1 MKPLVL
7 SALFMIA
14 TCTYV
19 CSQSIAPQVIN
30 TTGGTYKKGYHV
42 LDWSVGEMAL
52 VGVFTASNSSLI
64 ITNGFLQP
72 YIHDLSSPIPDNL
85 FTYDEIRILP
95 NPTYGMVEVN
105 FLTKQQGRVKMIMH
119 DRNGH
124 LMYHKEFHLE
134 GYGRFERINMSA
146 FICGTYMLR
155 IELIP
160 DPGSVA
166 KKGVYKIIKLNR

>member
-7 SALFMIA
+7 SALLLIVA
-14 TCTYV
+14 SYAS
-19 CSQSIAPQVIN
+19 SQTIAPQVIN
-30 TTGGTYKKGYHV
+30 TTGGTYKKGYHI
-42 LDWSVGEMAL
+42 LDWSVGELAL
-52 VGVFTASNSSLI
+52 VNHFVSDNNRFI
-64 ITNGFLQP
+64 ITNGFLQTNT
-72 YIHDLSSPIPDNL
+72 HDVNAPAPENL

-105 FLTKQQGRVKMIMH
+105 FLTKQQGRIKMQMH

-124 LMYHKEFHLE
+124 LMYSREFQLQ
-134 GYGRFERINMSA
+134 GYGRFERINMHH

-155 IELIP
+155 IELVP
-160 DPGSVA
+160 DPGFSA